1 MKSTVKNNIIGV
13 IILAAIIA
21 VVWLLPPKP
30 LFAILIVLQIFTL
43 LAIGGKNININ
54 ANGNH
59 DDIKG
64 NSNLTNQTNHE
75 QEEKKASYTGEEA

>member
-30 LFAILIVLQIFTL
+30 LFAILLILQIITL
-43 LAIGGKNININ
+43 LAIGGTNININ

-64 NSNLTNQTNHE
+64 NGNLTNQTNHE